1 VIDTRFVTIRGM
13 KLTGLLSRNSEALP
27 GVIGVARVDRRTREL
42 LQRVGPGDIVVLDQ
56 LDLDRSTADALVKA
70 EVAGV
75 VNAAP
80 SISGRF
86 PNLGPEI
93 LLGAGI
99 PLIDRVGGEVLRRIK
114 DGSRVRLFD
123 GAVYLGERKVA
134 EGTEQTR
141 ESVADQMIE
150 AKAGMSAQLEAFSAN
165 TIEFLRRERTLILDG
180 VGVPEVRTR
189 IRDRHVLVVAPGQ
202 GHVEDLRKLKKY
214 ITEHRPVLIGV
225 DAGADTLR
233 SAGYPPDIIVG
244 DPHGIKA
251 GTLKSGGEVVVPA
264 QPDGHAPGVE
274 RIQDLGI
281 GAVTF
286 PAGGNSEDLA
296 LLLADTHEASLVVT
310 VGFQATLREFLD
322 HGRSGSNPSTFLT
335 RLKLGT
341 KLVDGKAVA
350 TLHRSRVSVGA
361 IVLLVLAALVVVIAA
376 LLVSDVGDVYTDG
389 IADVW
394 DSFTSWVKG
403 LFT

>member
-1 VIDTRFVTIRGM
+1 M
-13 KLTGLLSRNSEALP
+13 KLTGLLARNVETLP
-27 GVIGVARVDRRTREL
+27 GTIGVARVDRRTRDL
-42 LQRVGPGDIVVLDQ
+42 LRRISPGDIVVLDQ
-56 LDLDRSTADALVKA
+56 LDLDRSTADALVAA

-75 VNAAP
+75 VNASP

-93 LLGAGI
+93 LIAAGI
-99 PLIDRVGGEVLRRIK
+99 PLIDSTGGSLLRSVK
-114 DGSRVRLFD
+114 DGTRLRLLD
-123 GAVYLGERKVA
+123 GVIYAGEREIGRGDV
-134 EGTEQTR
+134 QTA

-150 AKAGMSAQLEAFSAN
+150 AKAGMSTQLEAFSAN

-180 VGVPEVRTR
+180 VGVPEVRVAV
-189 IRDRHVLVVAPGQ
+189 RDRHVLVVSGGN
-202 GHVEDLRKLKKY
+202 GHIEDLKKLKKY
-214 ITEHRPVLIGV
+214 IAEHRPVLVGV

-233 SAGYPPDIIVG
+233 AQGYQPDIIVG
-244 DPHGIKA
+244 DPHGI
-251 GTLKSGGEVVVPA
+251 GTETLKCGAEVVVPA
-264 QPDGHAPGVE
+264 QPDGHAPGIR

-286 PAGGNSEDLA
+286 PASGNSEDLA
-296 LLLADTHEASLVVT
+296 LLIADAHEASLVVT

-322 HGRSGSNPSTFLT
+322 QGRSGSNPSTFLT

-350 TLHRSRVSVGA
+350 TLHRSRVSLGA
-361 IVLLVLAALVVVIAA
+361 ILLLVLAAMVVVVAA
-376 LLVSDVGDVYTDG
+376 LLVSDVGSVYLDWIHST
-389 IADVW
+389 W
-394 DSFTSWVKG
+394 NSFTSWVKG